1 MEKRNMQTQ
10 MIWIDMNKYW
20 SPFFKDILKWSTCAY
35 SKVTLLHWDLA
46 THLLRRGEG
55 LRASDLLPVLEKYGW

>member
-1 MEKRNMQTQ
+1 
-10 MIWIDMNKYW
+10 MIWTNIGA
-20 SPFFKDILKWSTCAY
+20 PFLKEILKWSTFAY

-55 LRASDLLPVLEKYGW
+55 LRASDLLPILEKYGW